1 MNAHPLSALLAP
13 RSVVVL
19 TGPEGQRTAEA
30 EQLLAQLS
38 AQPFQGPCAILD
50 AHVRGSLADLAQSRA
65 DLAILALPESEWLS
79 GVELA
84 SRIGCRAALI
94 VGSGVSAD
102 RAVALQRLARREGL
116 LLAGP
121 NGSGLMTPR
130 LGLNASLMGPLVP
143 AGGLAVLSQ
152 SGSLTAALLD
162 GTRTSGVGFS
172 TVVALGP
179 HPGVDLAAL
188 LLYLAVDPHTHSI
201 VVHLE
206 GLTQARPFM
215 SALRLAA
222 HAKPV
227 VVLKTGRREEGRSVA
242 QTHSQ
247 ALAGHDDVF
256 DAALRRAGAVRVNA
270 SAELLAVAKCLGVLG
285 RGSRPVQKGLALVSN
300 GGGPAVLAADWAERV
315 GLAVTAVQDL
325 SRGGTPGAYTAAV
338 LAAQSRADTDAVL
351 VLHAPLLDS
360 PGADCAQAL
369 LDLKPELSKPVL
381 ACWMGEGVAAEARTR
396 LGAAGIP
403 CFRTPEA
410 AVGALAHVA
419 AYHRHQHLL
428 QQTPSPLSPLP
439 PPDLEGAR
447 LLIDT
452 ALAQRRSVLSEVE
465 SKALLAAFR
474 IPVTGT
480 LRARSAHDAMLIA
493 TQLGFPVALKI
504 DSDSLPHKTE
514 VNGVMLDLRD
524 ARAVHAGYDR
534 LLEQVRRALPG
545 VVDLGVT
552 VQPMAGKSR
561 ARELHVGLIH
571 EPSFGPV
578 VVFGAG
584 GTQVEWIRDCA
595 MELPPLNRFLARQLM
610 MRTRT
615 AVTLDAWRGAPAV
628 QWEALEA
635 LLLRVSEMA
644 CELPQL
650 REMDI
655 NPVLADEHGV
665 VAVDARIVLAA
676 EAPATVTPSYAH
688 LAIRPYPAHLAHPL
702 ALRDGRICQ
711 VRPIQPDDA
720 ERLQALVASLSPE
733 SRYNRFAATLTE
745 LPPRLLAQFT
755 LIDYEREMALLAL
768 YREAPD
774 QPERIA
780 AVARYTSQPDGESA
794 EFSLLVADGFAGQG
808 LGSRMMESLFVA
820 AREQGLQRLD
830 GLVLKANTAMLRL
843 VRGLGF
849 SIEPCSEEPDFR
861 LVRKPL

>member
-1 MNAHPLSALLAP
+1 MNDHPLRALLAP
-13 RSVVVL
+13 QSLVVL
-19 TGPEGQRTAEA
+19 TGPEGQRTASA
-30 EQLLAQLS
+30 QQLLAQLES
-38 AQPFQGPCAILD
+38 QPFQGQCTVLD
-50 AHVRGSLADLAQSRA
+50 TQVRGSLADLAQARA
-65 DLAILALPESEWLS
+65 DLAVLALPEDELAS
-79 GVELA
+79 GLELA
-84 SRIGCRAALI
+84 SRIGCRGALV
-94 VGSGVSAD
+94 VGTGVSAE
-102 RAVALQRLARREGL
+102 RARSLHALAQREGL
-116 LLAGP
+116 PLIGP
-121 NGSGLMTPR
+121 NGSGLQVPR
-130 LGLNASLMGPLVP
+130 LGLNASLIGPLVP
-143 AGGLAVLSQ
+143 QGGLAVLSQ

-179 HPGVDLAAL
+179 HPGVDLADL
-188 LLYLAVDPHTHSI
+188 LLYLAADPHTHSI

-206 GLTQARPFM
+206 GLSRSRPFM

-227 VVLKTGRREEGRSVA
+227 VVLKAGRREGGRAVA
-242 QTHSQ
+242 QTHSEV
-247 ALAGHDDVF
+247 LAGHDEVF

-285 RGSRPVQKGLALVSN
+285 RGGRPVQKGLALVSN

-315 GLAVTAVQDL
+315 GLSITAVRDL
-325 SRGGTPGAYTAAV
+325 AQGGTPAAYAEAV
-338 LAAQSRADTDAVL
+338 RELQARADTDAVL
-351 VLHAPLLDS
+351 VLHAPLLGS
-360 PGADCAQAL
+360 PGDDCAQTL
-369 LDLKPELSKPVL
+369 LDLKPALTKPLL

-428 QQTPSPLSPLP
+428 QQTPAPLSPLP

-447 LLIDT
+447 LLIDS
-452 ALAQRRSVLSEVE
+452 ALAQRRTVLSEVE

-480 LRARSAHDAMLIA
+480 LRARSAHEAMLIA
-493 TQLGFPVALKI
+493 TQLGFPVALKV
-504 DSDSLPHKTE
+504 DSDALTHKTE
-514 VNGVMLDLRD
+514 VNGVMLNLSD
-524 ARAVHAGYDR
+524 ARAVHDGYER
-534 LLEQVRRALPG
+534 LLEQVRQLAPG
-545 VVDLGVT
+545 VAELGVT
-552 VQPMAGKSR
+552 VQPMAGKAR
-561 ARELHVGLIH
+561 ARELHIGLIH
-571 EPSFGPV
+571 EAPFGPV

-584 GTQVEWIRDCA
+584 GTQVEWVRDCA
-595 MELPPLNRFLARQLM
+595 MELPPLNRFLARQLIE
-610 MRTRT
+610 RTRT
-615 AVTLDAWRGAPAV
+615 AVTLGDWRGAPAV
-628 QWEALEA
+628 QMEALEA

-650 REMDI
+650 RQMDI
-655 NPVLADEHGV
+655 NPVLADEQGV

-676 EAPATVTPSYAH
+676 ETPATVTPSYAH
-688 LAIRPYPAHLAHPL
+688 LAIRPYPASLAHPL
-702 ALRDGRICQ
+702 ALRDGRWCQ

-733 SRYNRFAATLTE
+733 SRYNRFAASLTE

-768 YREAPD
+768 YRDAPD
-774 QPERIA
+774 APERIA
-780 AVARYTSQPDGESA
+780 AVARYTSQPDGQSA

-849 SIEPCSEEPDFR
+849 SVQPCEDEPDFR
-861 LVRKPL
+861 LVHKLL